1 MLPELLEKDC
11 PFKPY
16 QFLEAKMVLDWLLKN
31 VNDPELEKIWI
42 ITALDR
48 VENYLFNYFY
58 SKSGL
63 KPLSKCS
70 ITELEAELEKR
81 KHNEH
86 NN

>member
-70 ITELEAELEKR
+70 TAELEAELEKR

>member
-1 MLPELLEKDC
+1 
-11 PFKPY
+11 
-16 QFLEAKMVLDWLLKN
+16 MVLDWLLKN

-63 KPLSKCS
+63 KP
-70 ITELEAELEKR
+70 
-81 KHNEH
+81 
-86 NN
+86 

>member
-58 SKSGL
+58 SKSG
-63 KPLSKCS
+63 
-70 ITELEAELEKR
+70 
-81 KHNEH
+81 
-86 NN
+86 